1 MSTVEDERC
10 ESVVGTT
17 CVPMPVIVDG
27 RELVELVETSVSVAD
42 EEVEVGGG
50 IFTTT
55 DVVGVGVV
63 LAATVG
69 RVVVAVVLVV
79 TGLGL
84 LHKSGQTFA
93 KFKTRQ

>member
-1 MSTVEDERC
+1 MLFRS
-10 ESVVGTT
+10 
-17 CVPMPVIVDG
+17 
-27 RELVELVETSVSVAD
+27 AD

-69 RVVVAVVLVV
+69 RVVVAVVA
-79 TGLGL
+79 TGSGL

-93 KFKTRQ
+93 KFKTRQSPNK